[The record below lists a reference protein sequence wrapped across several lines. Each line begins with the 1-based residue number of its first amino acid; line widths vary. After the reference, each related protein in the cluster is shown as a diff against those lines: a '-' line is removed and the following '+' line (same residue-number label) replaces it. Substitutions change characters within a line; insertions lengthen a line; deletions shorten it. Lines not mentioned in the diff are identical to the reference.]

1 MVFAV
6 RSPDGSFVT
15 NPDPTLRITSG
26 QVLIAIGNDEH
37 LAALEARFSG

>member
-6 RSPDGSFVT
+6 RGPDGSFVT
-15 NPDPTLRITSG
+15 NPDPAHLLAAG

-37 LAALEARFSG
+37 LEALASLVSE